1 MNADH
6 RRRVW
11 LAVAGAVSALVLGI
25 STTALLA
32 ATGAF
37 RSAAPTAWPAPGAR
51 CSAPALPGH
60 VVDVTADDMGPGMM
74 NGHPDGYGMR
84 MMRLVAHPATVPTGV
99 ISLRVLNA
107 GALTHEVVVLPLPP
121 GQGAGERVTG
131 PDGKVNEA
139 GSLGEASRSCAAGVG
154 DGITSGAMSWTTLT
168 LPPGRYEL
176 VCNFPGHY
184 PRRDVRRTRRHQPV
198 ADSATR
204 TARLR
209 NE

>member
-1 MNADH
+1 MNVD
-6 RRRVW
+6 RRRGVW
-11 LAVAGAVSALVLGI
+11 LAIAAAVTALVLGI

-37 RSAAPTAWPAPGAR
+37 RSAAPAAWRAPGAS
-51 CSAPALPGH
+51 CGAPALPGH
-60 VVDVTADDMGPGMM
+60 AVDVTAGDMGPGMM
-74 NGHPDGYGMR
+74 SGGPGGYGMH
-84 MMRLVAHPATVPTGV
+84 MMRLVLHPAAVPTGV
-99 ISLRVLNA
+99 ISLRVFNA

-121 GQGAGERVTG
+121 GRGAGERVTG

-139 GSLGEASRSCAAGVG
+139 GSLGEASRSCAAGAG

-184 PRRDVRRTRRHQPV
+184 LAGMFAELDVTSR
-198 ADSATR
+198 
-204 TARLR
+204 
-209 NE
+209 